1 MAFFVLAMINESIEN
16 YYRLNTKLMMRFG
29 MDFETLESMFPFERD
44 VYYHLILEELE
55 KKKQDAEHP
64 NT

>member
-29 MDFETLESMFPFERD
+29 IDFDTLESMFPFERD
-44 VYYHLILEELE
+44 VYYHLIIEELE
-55 KKKQDAEHP
+55 KKKKDASE
-64 NT
+64 